1 MLITNHTLTNQSITY
16 RCCPSL
22 IDRDIEMMVDNINH
36 IVELGK
42 SLGYSDNGGVVT
54 NGGAAPGSPM
64 RDNRRLSMENMQVM
78 TVSLR
83 TMFV

>member
-1 MLITNHTLTNQSITY
+1 ML
-16 RCCPSL
+16 PSL
-22 IDRDIEMMVDNINH
+22 IDSETEMMVDNINH

-42 SLGYSDNGGVVT
+42 SLGYSDSGGVVT
-54 NGGAAPGSPM
+54 NGAAPGSPM